1 MKDKKAVLIVQARM
15 GSTRLPGKVNMPILG
30 KPMLQR
36 ELERV
41 KQAKHVDVCIAAT
54 SSSPMDDVV
63 VDIAKAAGVECFRG
77 DEKDVLDRYY
87 HAALPHK
94 PDLVIRATGD
104 CPLQD
109 PDAIDE
115 VIERYYKTGGDYTK
129 QPENYPEGLDT
140 EAFSFAALEASWNE
154 AKLPSEREHVTLFI
168 RNHPERFKLD
178 EWTNGD
184 FNYSEMHWSV
194 DTAPDFEFA
203 TKIYEHMGEKMFHW
217 RDVIALLAEHPD
229 LLEIN
234 KGGTGFEGLAKSLK
248 EDEEWKKKHA
258 EK

>member
-1 MKDKKAVLIVQARM
+1 MTASKVVLIVQARM
-15 GSTRLPGKVNMPILG
+15 GSTRLPAKIHKPILG

-36 ELERV
+36 ELERLT
-41 KQAKHVDVCIAAT
+41 KAKKANVVIVAT
-54 SSSPMDDVV
+54 STDPADDLVI
-63 VDIAKAAGVECFRG
+63 DIAKAAGVQSFRG

-87 HAALPHK
+87 QAAK
-94 PDLVIRATGD
+94 AADATLVVRATGD

-109 PDAIDE
+109 PHVIDE
-115 VIERYYKTGGDYTK
+115 VIERYFATDVDYTK

-140 EAFSFAALEASWNE
+140 EAFSFAALEASWKE

-178 EWTNGD
+178 EWRNGD
-184 FNYSEMHWSV
+184 SDYSSMHWSV
-194 DTAPDFEFA
+194 DTAADFEFA
-203 TKIYEHMGEKMFHW
+203 TKVYEYLGESMFHKE
-217 RDVIALLAEHPD
+217 DVLAVLGKHPE

-248 EDEEWKKKHA
+248 EDEAWKTTHG
-258 EK
+258 E